1 MFIRPISSFFF
12 RSLLPGT
19 IVTLACSGVGL
30 YAAAGATKAL
40 EQFQCTECHDKDTK
54 KGDLDLT
61 ALDWKMEDR
70 ANFDE
75 WVKIYDRVA
84 KGEMPPAKKPR
95 LEPKAQT
102 AFLATLKKGLAG
114 FCQDQEKTHGRAV
127 LRRLNRDEYERTV
140 QDLLGIQTPLKG
152 MLPEDAAVDG
162 FDTVAEGLR
171 FSTLQMEKYLEAADK
186 ALDAAVVLYQQPES
200 RKVHNSPKEDKEVR
214 KSLDTPEGTITDK
227 NSKNKH
233 RHTLKELPDAVVFF
247 SDGYPPAQFRDL
259 RAPVDGTYRVRIS
272 AYGFQTNGGPIYMRV
287 YGDNYA
293 EKRLLGWYD
302 LPADD
307 AREVVFTAKLQA
319 GEHLLVLPMDV
330 GYDAKGQG
338 VYNVGADNYAGRG
351 MAMQWAE
358 LEGPLVESW
367 PPQSTKLVFGE
378 AMLKPV
384 DPKKAKYR
392 NGKKEGFEVAPADP
406 KAALVERITAFTTR
420 AFRRP
425 LETGEVEPF
434 IKLGTDELAAGAN
447 FETSLKAGLRGVLTA
462 PQFLFFSEQPGRLDD
477 WALASRLSYFLWS
490 TMPDEALLK
499 VAAQGKLHEP
509 TVMHAQV
516 ERMLKDPKAA
526 AFVENFTGQ
535 WLDLRNIEATTPD
548 MRLYPEFDE
557 LLKVSVVDETHG
569 FFAEILNKNLSVAN
583 FIQSDFAMLNRR
595 LAEHYGIPGVNG
607 EELRP
612 VKLSPDSPRGGLL
625 TQASILKVTANGTV
639 SSPVLRGA
647 WVMKRLLG
655 QTPPPPPANVGS
667 IEPDTRGATTVR
679 EQLAKHRTM
688 EICAGCHAK
697 IDPPGFAMESFDV
710 IGGWRER
717 YRSLGNGD
725 RVQANFRG
733 RSAQYKAGP
742 AVDATGELPDGRKFA
757 GIIDFKKLL
766 LTQQDQVMHAL
777 AAKLL
782 IYATG
787 ASISFADR
795 DFVDSIAQRTREQG
809 GGLRT
814 LVQEVA
820 ASPVFQMK

>member
-1 MFIRPISSFFF
+1 MFVRFSLA
-12 RSLLPGT
+12 SLLAGFVVAGAPWGS
-19 IVTLACSGVGL
+19 LR
-30 YAAAGATKAL
+30 AAAGAAKAF
-40 EQFQCTECHDKDTK
+40 EDFKCTECHDRDTK

-61 ALDWKMEDR
+61 ALEWKMEDR
-70 ANFDE
+70 GNFDE

-84 KGEMPPAKKPR
+84 KGEMPPAKKAR
-95 LEPKAQT
+95 LEPKAE
-102 AFLATLKKGLAG
+102 ADFLAKLKLGLARY
-114 FCQDQEKTHGRAV
+114 CQEQEKTQGRTV

-140 QDLLGIQTPLKG
+140 QDLLAIQTPLKG

-171 FSTLQMEKYLEAADK
+171 FSTLQMEKYLEAADH
-186 ALDAAVVLYQQPES
+186 ALDAAAVLTQQPETKKT
-200 RKVHNSPKEDKEVR
+200 RNSLKEDKEIR

-259 RAPVDGTYRVRIS
+259 RAPVDGLYRVRIS
-272 AYGFQTNGGPIYMRV
+272 AYAYQTKGAPVYMRV

-302 LPADD
+302 LPADHP
-307 AREVVFTAKLQA
+307 REVEFTAKLLA
-319 GEHLLVLPMDV
+319 GEHLLVLAMDV
-330 GYDAKGQG
+330 GYDEKGQG
-338 VYNVGADNYAGRG
+338 VYNVGADNYTGRG

-358 LEGPLVESW
+358 LEGPLVDSW
-367 PPQSTKLVFGE
+367 PPKSTKLLLGE
-378 AMLKPV
+378 AMLKEV

-392 NGKKEGFEVAPADP
+392 NGKKEGYELAPTDP
-406 KAALVERITAFTTR
+406 HAALVERITGFAAR

-425 LETGEVEPF
+425 LEKGEADAF
-434 IKLGTDELAAGAN
+434 IKLATDAQAAGAD
-447 FETSLKAGLRGVLTA
+447 FETSLRAGLRGVLTA
-462 PQFLFFSEQPGRLDD
+462 PQFLFFTEQPGKLDD

-499 VAAQGKLHEP
+499 VASEGKLHEP
-509 TVMHAQV
+509 AMMKAQV
-516 ERMLKDPKAA
+516 ERMLKDAKAA

-557 LLKVSVVDETHG
+557 LLKVAMVDETRG
-569 FFAEILNKNLSVAN
+569 FFAEILNKNLSISN

-607 EELRP
+607 EELRRVALP
-612 VKLSPDSPRGGLL
+612 TDSPRGGLL

-639 SSPVLRGA
+639 SSPVLRGS
-647 WVMKRLLG
+647 WVLKRLLG
-655 QTPPPPPANVGS
+655 QPPAPPPANVGS

-679 EQLAKHRTM
+679 EQLAKHRNLAV
-688 EICAGCHAK
+688 CASCHMK

-710 IGGWRER
+710 IGGWRDR

-725 RVQANFRG
+725 RVQAVFRG
-733 RSAQYKAGP
+733 RNAQYKAGP
-742 AVDATGELPDGRKFA
+742 KVDASGEMPDGRKFA
-757 GIIDFKKLL
+757 GIAEFKQLL
-766 LTQQDQVMHAL
+766 LAQQDQVTRAL

-782 IYATG
+782 TYATG
-787 ASISFADR
+787 AGVSFADR
-795 DFVDSIAQRTREQG
+795 DVVELMAQRTREQG

-814 LVQEVA
+814 LVQEVV
-820 ASPVFQMK
+820 ASSVFQMK